1 MRFSAAIREEL
12 KKRGMLQ
19 EPHSVE
25 TIRSLG
31 WTAAQKRDYR
41 NYQPGQMV
49 EVTAGKEK
57 GKAFEVM
64 GVERGKGI
72 RVRDEEGNERY
83 FNNRDTGGKDICEK
97 RLLEIAVGDL
107 ILLRSGQKNR
117 RGELVNGER
126 LQITRIEDGG
136 VWGRTLGHE
145 GNLKGAE
152 KPVAIRN
159 FAHGYASTS
168 YRSEGDTVDAAIGGF
183 DRQSIPWLNNKTL
196 YVICTRERQELR
208 LYVVSKAALF
218 EHAGKISGNRKFAL
232 ALDHKATRKGG
243 IQEALKCKI
252 PISIPIHQIGLKF
265 VRGLNQLVKS
275 VLQSVHIHEAEAI
288 TAARKIQQ
296 EHRQEAAVQ
305 SIHESLQQPALRQ
318 IQHPTQ
324 SHSRGYS
331 P

>member
-1 MRFSAAIREEL
+1 
-12 KKRGMLQ
+12 
-19 EPHSVE
+19 
-25 TIRSLG
+25 
-31 WTAAQKRDYR
+31 
-41 NYQPGQMV
+41 MV
-49 EVTAGKEK
+49 EVTTGREK

-64 GVERGKGI
+64 RVERGKGI
-72 RVRDEEGNERY
+72 RVRGEDGNEHY
-83 FNNRDTGGKDICEK
+83 FTSRDTGGKDVCEK
-97 RLLEIAVGDL
+97 RLMEIAVGDL

-145 GNLKGAE
+145 GKLKGAE
-152 KPVAIRN
+152 KPVTIRN

-183 DRQSIPWLNNKTL
+183 DRQSLPWLNNKAL

-208 LYVVSKAALF
+208 LYVESKAALF
-218 EHAGKISGNRKFAL
+218 EHAGKISGNRKFAIAL
-232 ALDHKATRKGG
+232 AVDHKAMRRHG

-252 PISIPIHQIGLKF
+252 PIIIPIHQIGLKF
-265 VRGLNQLVKS
+265 VRGLNWLTKA

-305 SIHESLQQPALRQ
+305 SIHESLQQPAPRQ